1 SRLSASNCGSWIDS
15 ILAPVVVN
23 AYRHSGLSTT
33 TRRPSTGPAA
43 AGSSGS
49 SSAPPPPASS
59 GSSGTAGTSESP
71 EGPAEGVSASA
82 AAPGA
87 ATESPVGGPSGTAG
101 GKSRL
106 VPTSTPSIRTIASR
120 KRISVF
126 MRWVVQQSWGRSARP
141 GAAPPVGPPR
151 LRLPAARG
159 PSPVRP
165 TDGSGRSSGPR
176 ATRRGRRRGAR
187 APPTRTPSTSA
198 CTGRR
203 AVSRE
208 RRPRDRTARGRSG
221 PSGPRRL
228 QGLHQLPLQ
237 GLVLHFVGRASCA
250 HEQVGRLAAFLE
262 RWKDVPPA
270 DLAQPALQPV
280 PLDDP
285 PPVLRHHEPEPGTRS
300 GGSADEDVQIPRPLA
315 LPPLQQRADLGP
327 ARHACVPRQA
337 LAPRR
342 RGAGPYLPPI
352 LTVSR

>member
-87 ATESPVGGPSGTAG
+87 ATESPAGGPSGTAG

-151 LRLPAARG
+151 LRVPGHGVPAPSAPRMAAGDPPDREPSAADGAVALERLQRVRRAR
-159 PSPVRP
+159 
-165 TDGSGRSSGPR
+165 
-176 ATRRGRRRGAR
+176 RRVPAGGRRPGRDGR
-187 APPTRTPSTSA
+187 AVEPHEGDQDLPGHAASRASNSSRFKVSYSTS
-198 CTGRR
+198 
-203 AVSRE
+203 
-208 RRPRDRTARGRSG
+208 
-221 PSGPRRL
+221 
-228 QGLHQLPLQ
+228 
-237 GLVLHFVGRASCA
+237 
-250 HEQVGRLAAFLE
+250 
-262 RWKDVPPA
+262 
-270 DLAQPALQPV
+270 
-280 PLDDP
+280 
-285 PPVLRHHEPEPGTRS
+285 
-300 GGSADEDVQIPRPLA
+300 
-315 LPPLQQRADLGP
+315 
-327 ARHACVPRQA
+327 
-337 LAPRR
+337 
-342 RGAGPYLPPI
+342 
-352 LTVSR
+352 